1 MSRTNTYR
9 WFARHEFLLA
19 WRDLYAMLTANRPG
33 RGKRVASVFAIILA
47 GLHLLAWAV
56 LLPVLYSDVR
66 PDLPTLVM
74 VSGFLFLPVS
84 LMASQAMESITRA
97 FYTRSDLELI
107 LASPAPATRL
117 FVVRMFAIS
126 IATTSLTL
134 IVSAP
139 AFVVLSVFQ
148 HAGWLWGFPVIF
160 SFGMLATSF
169 AILLTMGL
177 FTVIGPSRTRLVAQ
191 IVAAVVGAGFVIG
204 IQLLAISSIGSIS
217 RFELLR
223 SDLLLASAPP
233 IDSWVW
239 MAARGAM
246 GDAAS
251 SLLLLLIAT
260 SVFGVTLALTARR
273 YAGIV
278 LRAASID
285 LNSGPVKQRE
295 IRFRKM
301 SAAAML
307 RRKEWKLLLRDK
319 WLLSQTLMQLFYL
332 IPPAYMLWQGFGGG
346 NSIAIVVVPVI
357 VMASGQLAGGLA
369 WLAISGED
377 APELVTTAPVSAGQ
391 VIRAKVEAVLTGV
404 GLIALPLVLLVGV
417 ISAKA
422 ALIAAVCITLSVV
435 SATAIQL
442 WFKGQ
447 AKRSNFRRRQTSSR
461 MATMAEAFSS
471 ILWAGTAGLWVGG
484 SAYAIILAAIVIAIL
499 AFTWW
504 MSPARQETSR
514 SEFATVSG

>member
-1 MSRTNTYR
+1 
-9 WFARHEFLLA
+9 
-19 WRDLYAMLTANRPG
+19 
-33 RGKRVASVFAIILA
+33 
-47 GLHLLAWAV
+47 
-56 LLPVLYSDVR
+56 
-66 PDLPTLVM
+66 
-74 VSGFLFLPVS
+74 
-84 LMASQAMESITRA
+84 
-97 FYTRSDLELI
+97 
-107 LASPAPATRL
+107 
-117 FVVRMFAIS
+117 
-126 IATTSLTL
+126 
-134 IVSAP
+134 
-139 AFVVLSVFQ
+139 
-148 HAGWLWGFPVIF
+148 
-160 SFGMLATSF
+160 MLATSF

-177 FTVIGPSRTRLVAQ
+177 FTLMGPSRTRLAAQ

-204 IQLLAISSIGSIS
+204 IQLVAISSIGSIS

-223 SDLLLASAPP
+223 SELILASAPA

-239 MAARGAM
+239 IAARGAM

-251 SLLLLLIAT
+251 SLLLLLMASGVFAAT
-260 SVFGVTLALTARR
+260 LSLTARH

-295 IRFRKM
+295 IKFRKM

-332 IPPAYMLWQGFGGG
+332 IPPAYMLWEGFGDG

-377 APELVTTAPVSAGQ
+377 APELVTTAPVSARQ

-404 GLIALPLVLLVGV
+404 GLISLPLVLLVGI

-422 ALIAAVCITLSVV
+422 SMVAAVCITLSVV

-442 WFKGQ
+442 WFRAQ

-471 ILWAGTAGLWVGG
+471 ILWAGTAGLWVAG
-484 SAYAIILAAIVIAIL
+484 SVFGFILAAMVITIL

-504 MSPARQETSR
+504 MSPARQETLRPHS
-514 SEFATVSG
+514 APVTDQAHQPAI

>member
-1 MSRTNTYR
+1 M
-9 WFARHEFLLA
+9 
-19 WRDLYAMLTANRPG
+19 
-33 RGKRVASVFAIILA
+33 
-47 GLHLLAWAV
+47 
-56 LLPVLYSDVR
+56 
-66 PDLPTLVM
+66 
-74 VSGFLFLPVS
+74 
-84 LMASQAMESITRA
+84 RA
-97 FYTRSDLELI
+97 
-107 LASPAPATRL
+107 
-117 FVVRMFAIS
+117 
-126 IATTSLTL
+126 
-134 IVSAP
+134 
-139 AFVVLSVFQ
+139 
-148 HAGWLWGFPVIF
+148 
-160 SFGMLATSF
+160 
-169 AILLTMGL
+169 
-177 FTVIGPSRTRLVAQ
+177 
-191 IVAAVVGAGFVIG
+191 
-204 IQLLAISSIGSIS
+204 
-217 RFELLR
+217 
-223 SDLLLASAPP
+223 
-233 IDSWVW
+233 
-239 MAARGAM
+239 AAR
-246 GDAAS
+246 
-251 SLLLLLIAT
+251 
-260 SVFGVTLALTARR
+260 
-273 YAGIV
+273 
-278 LRAASID
+278 
-285 LNSGPVKQRE
+285 
-295 IRFRKM
+295 
-301 SAAAML
+301 L

-417 ISAKA
+417 ISTKA

-504 MSPARQETSR
+504 MSPARQETPR